1 MSFDVWTAMLT
12 SNPILRNKS
21 LRARNKVAHVELLRE
36 FARPVPQY
44 AVTVTY
50 GNIKVFLS
58 SEKRAKLETK
68 NFNTDFRKVFF
79 LTKYRMCYA
88 IYTPPNTKG
97 LAINQTMSVY
107 ENWQNA
113 TMFKQANNSDL
124 LRSLKHLMKTRPY
137 SEKANILI
145 LVYKSFLHRSTL
157 NVVHE

>member
-1 MSFDVWTAMLT
+1 MIT
-12 SNPILRNKS
+12 SDHSLGNKS
-21 LRARNKVAHVELLRE
+21 LRARNKVAHVELV
-36 FARPVPQY
+36 PVPQY

-124 LRSLKHLMKTRPY
+124 LRSLKHLMKTRP
-137 SEKANILI
+137 
-145 LVYKSFLHRSTL
+145 TL
-157 NVVHE
+157 KRQIS